1 MIGNEIT
8 IECDRKQHRRVSNNF
23 LFVLIFFSILSPAKR
38 PFQADGSKWLKRLLL
53 VANRDRPCTF
63 VHFLTPPPPISL
75 PSLSPMTS
83 VLFKHLESLRK
94 SSCAV
99 HRIRNYPQNYWS
111 FLFPVPG
118 LADLVHGAK
127 MVKLKPSR
135 IFCSWQDCYKSH
147 VILLDSGGTQSG
159 CAQIR
164 SRLLCSILV

>member
-1 MIGNEIT
+1 MEKST
-8 IECDRKQHRRVSNNF
+8 EWFQTNNF

-38 PFQADGSKWLKRLLL
+38 PLQADGSKWLKRLLL

-111 FLFPVPG
+111 FLVLVSG
-118 LADLVHGAK
+118 LADHVHCAEK
-127 MVKLKPSR
+127 VNLT
-135 IFCSWQDCYKSH
+135 KSH
-147 VILLDSGGTQSG
+147 FLLLAGLL
-159 CAQIR
+159 QIPR
-164 SRLLCSILV
+164 HPPGQWWHPKWLCPN

>member
-1 MIGNEIT
+1 M
-8 IECDRKQHRRVSNNF
+8 VSNNF

-83 VLFKHLESLRK
+83 VLFKHLKSLRK
-94 SSCAV
+94 SSAV
-99 HRIRNYPQNYWS
+99 HRIQNYPQNYWP
-111 FLFPVPG
+111 FLFPVSG
-118 LADLVHGAK
+118 LADLVHRAK
-127 MVKLKPSR
+127 KMENLKPSC
-135 IFCSWQDCYKSH
+135 IFPSWQDCYKSH
-147 VILLDSGGTQSG
+147 VILLDSSGTQSG

-164 SRLLCSILV
+164 SCLLCSILLV

>member
-1 MIGNEIT
+1 MSCVSFMRQQCSGNQNSPNLQTLGIKERYNVMENST
-8 IECDRKQHRRVSNNF
+8 EWLQTNNSF
-23 LFVLIFFSILSPAKR
+23 FVLNFFSILSPAKR

-111 FLFPVPG
+111 FLVPVSG
-118 LADLVHGAK
+118 LADLAHRAK
-127 MVKLKPSR
+127 NGKP
-135 IFCSWQDCYKSH
+135 
-147 VILLDSGGTQSG
+147 
-159 CAQIR
+159 
-164 SRLLCSILV
+164 